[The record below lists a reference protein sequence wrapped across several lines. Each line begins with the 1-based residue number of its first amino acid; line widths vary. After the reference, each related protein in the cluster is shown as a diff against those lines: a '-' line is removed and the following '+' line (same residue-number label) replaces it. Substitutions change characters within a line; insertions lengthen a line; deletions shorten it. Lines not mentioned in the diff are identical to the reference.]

1 MRYNLIIFYNTH
13 QILSLRIFQQT
24 LLWRRLLCFQQSVRD
39 REEDEL
45 SVSQKIKSQ
54 NRTRNRALL
63 FSSLLFFCLLWI
75 RRFSQCHR
83 VCLPIWYTH
92 VIFSYI
98 YNFIQIPVWGREAGK
113 RAESPGTWQRAI
125 RDARHHNLQIRP
137 RPLVCQP
144 DSGTAG
150 TQAQTQTQTA
160 TLAFERKRTTVLKLP
175 VLSLI
180 GLSLFYSTLYSVC
193 IVFSLVVLWY

>member
-24 LLWRRLLCFQQSVRD
+24 LLWRLLLCFQQSVRD

-63 FSSLLFFCLLWI
+63 FSSLLFFCLLCI
-75 RRFSQCHR
+75 GRFSQCHR
-83 VCLPIWYTH
+83 VCLPIWYMH

-113 RAESPGTWQRAI
+113 RAI
-125 RDARHHNLQIRP
+125 RDARRPGLQIRP
-137 RPLVCQP
+137 RSP
-144 DSGTAG
+144 DS
-150 TQAQTQTQTA
+150 QTA
-160 TLAFERKRTTVLKLP
+160 AQPARKHSRRLW
-175 VLSLI
+175 LSRE
-180 GLSLFYSTLYSVC
+180 SAQLF
-193 IVFSLVVLWY
+193 